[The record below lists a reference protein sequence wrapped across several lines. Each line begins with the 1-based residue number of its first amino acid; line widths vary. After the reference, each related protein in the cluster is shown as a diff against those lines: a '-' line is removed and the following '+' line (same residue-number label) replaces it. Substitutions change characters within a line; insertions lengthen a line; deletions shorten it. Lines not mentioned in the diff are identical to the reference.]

1 MKQVIPSD
9 KLEGAGK
16 AAVDTDTVVEKPVE
30 VDRRRGNKEVKGTGE
45 KGEGSK
51 STEKMSRT
59 TSKQKKKREKNTDEK
74 IRSNS
79 PRLKQKLMTDSFSK
93 LSNVKVVKGGQK
105 KEVVCAQ
112 GDQIYNNRGE
122 KEKSRGMNS
131 SNSTSKTKSKCISRT
146 YF

>member
-51 STEKMSRT
+51 SSEKMSRT
-59 TSKQKKKREKNTDEK
+59 TSKQKKKKEKNTDEK
-74 IRSNS
+74 IKSNS
-79 PRLKQKLMTDSFSK
+79 PR
-93 LSNVKVVKGGQK
+93 
-105 KEVVCAQ
+105 
-112 GDQIYNNRGE
+112 
-122 KEKSRGMNS
+122 
-131 SNSTSKTKSKCISRT
+131 
-146 YF
+146 